1 MVQVGKLPQGQRLV
15 LAELS
20 GLADRYGTGT
30 QRDVDRGR
38 AVAELRAVT
47 TDPVLLGITAG
58 TKMADPTGVSGPA
71 VELLRAA
78 GADMQVA
85 AEQAAEVR
93 ARLEAQGI
101 RYREG

>member
-20 GLADRYGTGT
+20 GLAGRYGTGT
-30 QRDVDRGR
+30 GRDVDHEQ

-47 TDPVLLGITAG
+47 TDPVLLGIAAG
-58 TKMADPTGVSGPA
+58 TKMADPQGISRPA
-71 VELLRAA
+71 VELLAAA

-85 AEQAAEVR
+85 EAHAAEVR
-93 ARLEAQGI
+93 ARLKSQGI
-101 RYREG
+101 RFDRR